1 MNDTYYY
8 TNSKGEVVE
17 ATYEQVEQ
25 AAKHYGYPDTQTYL
39 DDKGITTDPPAK
51 KQEVP
56 IFSGEE
62 TKDAV
67 DNVQAEETKIQTER
81 DNTRLADLDNRIA
94 NEKPKVNKSMS
105 QIVREA
111 KMKETTEKAIELD
124 DAHTW
129 MDNVDD
135 VQFSNASK
143 GKMAVMLNEA
153 YPGFTA
159 EDHTTYSCLL
169 YTSPSPRDATLSRMP
184 SSA

>member
-17 ATYEQVEQ
+17 ANYEQVEQ
-25 AAKHYGYPDTQTYL
+25 AAKHFGYPDAQTYM

-51 KQEVP
+51 KQEAP

-62 TKDAV
+62 TKDAI
-67 DNVQAEETKIQTER
+67 DKAQDEQTEIQTKR
-81 DNTRLADLDNRIA
+81 DNQREADLDNRIA
-94 NEKPKVNKSMS
+94 NEKPKVNKSLS

-129 MDNVDD
+129 MDNVDEA
-135 VQFSNASK
+135 QFSNSSK
-143 GKMAVMLNEA
+143 NKMAVMLNEA
-153 YPGFTA
+153 YPGYRQKL
-159 EDHTTYSCLL
+159 HYL
-169 YTSPSPRDATLSRMP
+169 
-184 SSA
+184 

>member
-1 MNDTYYY
+1 MNDIYYY

-17 ATYEQVEQ
+17 ATYGQVEE
-25 AAKHYGYPDTQTYL
+25 ASKHFGYPDAQTYM
-39 DDKGITTDPPAK
+39 DDKGITTDPPAQ
-51 KQEVP
+51 KQEAP

-67 DNVQAEETKIQTER
+67 DEGQDEQEKIQKQR
-81 DNTRLADLDNRIA
+81 DEARKKDLENRIS

-111 KMKETTEKAIELD
+111 KMKETTEKAMELD

-135 VQFSNASK
+135 VQFSNSGK
-143 GKMAVMLNEA
+143 DKMAIMLNEA

-159 EDHTTYSCLL
+159 KEVTKYRTDIGPDGAVNL
-169 YTSPSPRDATLSRMP
+169 Y
-184 SSA
+184 